1 MPLNAGCGGASVT
14 LDTSGVTQVSS
25 VTFWF
30 YCDLCLVEYR
40 RSGDETATE
49 AKRAAAALD
58 L

>member
-14 LDTSGVTQVSS
+14 LDTSGVTQVSA
-25 VTFWF
+25 VTLWF
-30 YCDLCLVEYR
+30 YYYLYLVEYR
-40 RSGDETATE
+40 RSADETVTE